1 VAKNIAQSKFFGISG
16 KGYWVVEFA
25 DMFDF
30 RKLTIWQEG
39 HQLTLSIYQVTRQF
53 PKEELFGLTGQM
65 RRAAAS
71 VPHNIAEG
79 CGRSSYADLARFI
92 TMSMGSASEL
102 ESQLLLAQDLTYLA
116 PNDAEVL
123 LAQCGSL
130 RRMLQAFRNKIKQ
143 MPNR

>member
-1 VAKNIAQSKFFGISG
+1 MHKANSIGIYAATYSLLSILA
-16 KGYWVVEFA
+16 V
-25 DMFDF
+25 FDF

-39 HQLTLSIYQVTRQF
+39 HQLTLTVYQTTRQF

-79 CGRSSYADLARFI
+79 CGRNSYADLARFI
-92 TMSMGSASEL
+92 TISMGSASEL
-102 ESQLLLAQDLTYLA
+102 ESQILLARDLTYLA
-116 PNDAEVL
+116 PTEANEL
-123 LAQCGSL
+123 LEHCGRL

-143 MPNR
+143 MPDK